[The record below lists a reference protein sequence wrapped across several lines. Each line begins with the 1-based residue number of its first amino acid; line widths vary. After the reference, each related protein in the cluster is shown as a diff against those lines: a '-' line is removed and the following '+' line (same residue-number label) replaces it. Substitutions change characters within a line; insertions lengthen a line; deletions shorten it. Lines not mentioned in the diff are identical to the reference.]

1 MTASSTTPWIKIA
14 LTAAI
19 ATGTALWGWFGWLAL
34 IWLVCM
40 ALDYLSGSIAAIRAH
55 EWSSDRA
62 RDGLL
67 HKGGQ
72 LLVAAVA
79 VLLDALIGI
88 VLKSTGIRLPW
99 DYSVLFA
106 PLVMVWYSLTELGS
120 IAENAHKLGAPLPE
134 WLRKALKIAK
144 DSVDQTGDDL
154 AGKDDN

>member
-1 MTASSTTPWIKIA
+1 MTTSTSDPWIKVA
-14 LTAAI
+14 LTAAV

-34 IWLVCM
+34 IWLACM
-40 ALDYLSGSIAAIRAH
+40 VLDYLSGSIAAMRAH

-62 RDGLL
+62 REGLL

-72 LLVAAVA
+72 MLVAAVA

-106 PLVMVWYSLTELGS
+106 PLVLGWYSLTELGS
-120 IAENAHKLGAPLPE
+120 IAENAHKLGAPLPK

-144 DSVDQTGDDL
+144 ESVDQTGNDL
-154 AGKDDN
+154 TGDK